1 MTVVHLISGFVLHY
15 GTIHVSFVSVQ
26 HFLVS
31 LHLFTR
37 KKRLR
42 QQAVPAVL
50 CYYYMD
56 VQVSSPRVFISPP
69 SCSAS
74 DLLSLKLLE
83 FLHCDVPVS
92 LTLAK

>member
-1 MTVVHLISGFVLHY
+1 MTVVHLFSGFVLHY

-42 QQAVPAVL
+42 QQVVPAVL
-50 CYYYMD
+50 CYYYMGM
-56 VQVSSPRVFISPP
+56 QVLFISPP